1 MKRKIRFKLMRE
13 DAAVQPATVAADVDT
28 QEMKEQET
36 EQENDISAATP
47 QQIDVDKLS
56 DEEVM
61 NYVYFNVPQDI
72 DASTLQSLHARADQI
87 RQKRTNGN
95 MSPQDQEKFANGIIA
110 AAQQSKNVNESIDF
124 ATKNWID
131 LLRGK
136 LEERGRRGSLNWI
149 GDNIYD
155 EIEEDENGRIH
166 YFNKWIGHIDRKNKT
181 IFVNVS
187 EAPDKI
193 LNPLNQASHFANY
206 RVKNTNEVR
215 RLIDMGYEDDDFD
228 PMYDDPDLQ
237 TEAYSSG
244 RVDSF
249 SEPSWADASFDDEE
263 EDSTYRH
270 SYIPS
275 QTSEEFM
282 KSDEGKKARML
293 MPLKDA
299 VADRIEEITDGE
311 IDYTEIY
318 DFVDDYI
325 TRAHKKYNLEEMKKH
340 SNVGKGKVDFF
351 AKIILRNYKK
361 QR

>member
-1 MKRKIRFKLMRE
+1 MKRKIRLLRE
-13 DAAVQPATVAADVDT
+13 DAAVQPVTFDSDVDT
-28 QEMKEQET
+28 QEMKQQET
-36 EQENDISAATP
+36 EQETNEVTETP
-47 QQIDVDKLS
+47 TPAQQIDVDKLS

-61 NYVYFNVPQDI
+61 NYVYFNVPKDV
-72 DASTLQSLHARADQI
+72 DSSTLQSLHARADQI

-110 AAQQSKNVNESIDF
+110 AAQQSKNINESLDF

-193 LNPLNQASHFANY
+193 LNPLNQASHFTNY

-228 PMYDDPDLQ
+228 PMYDDPELQ

-244 RVDSF
+244 RVDTYN
-249 SEPSWADASFDDEE
+249 EPSWADASFDEPDYDEE
-263 EDSTYRH
+263 DFERSLSVDVANALCNDYQLGED
-270 SYIPS
+270 
-275 QTSEEFM
+275 
-282 KSDEGKKARML
+282 DEGKVWGWVCDWLNANRGL
-293 MPLKDA
+293 
-299 VADRIEEITDGE
+299 VRE
-311 IDYTEIY
+311 
-318 DFVDDYI
+318 
-325 TRAHKKYNLEEMKKH
+325 RWHKKSAYSDNDPSDADIFIVKNRLKE
-340 SNVGKGKVDFF
+340 DFKRKF
-351 AKIILRNYKK
+351 KIK
-361 QR
+361 

>member
-1 MKRKIRFKLMRE
+1 MKRKIRVRLIRE
-13 DAAVQPATVAADVDT
+13 DAAVQPATFASDVDV
-28 QEMKEQET
+28 EEVKEQKTTET
-36 EQENDISAATP
+36 TDTP
-47 QQIDVDKLS
+47 PPSQQIDVDKLS

-61 NYVYFNVPQDI
+61 NYVYFNVPKDV
-72 DASTLQSLHARADQI
+72 DSSTLQSLHARADQI

-110 AAQQSKNVNESIDF
+110 AAQQSKNVNESVDF
-124 ATKNWID
+124 VTKNLID
-131 LLRGK
+131 LFRGK

-149 GDNIYD
+149 GNNLYE
-155 EIEEDENGRIH
+155 EIEEDEHGRIH

-181 IFVNVS
+181 ISINIS
-187 EAPDKI
+187 ETTDDFIKS
-193 LNPLNQASHFANY
+193 LKQAAHFANF
-206 RVKNTNEVR
+206 RIQKTDEVR

-249 SEPSWADASFDDEE
+249 NEPSWADASFDDEE
-263 EDSTYRH
+263 DSTHRH

-282 KSDEGKKARML
+282 KSDEGKKAKML

-299 VADRIEEITDGE
+299 ISDRIEEITDGE
-311 IDYTEIY
+311 IDYTKIY

-325 TRAHKKYNLEEMKKH
+325 TCAHEEYNLDEMKEYSKF
-340 SNVGKGKVDFF
+340 GKGKVDFF
-351 AKIILRNYKK
+351 AKDILKK
-361 QR
+361 YRKQK

>member
-1 MKRKIRFKLMRE
+1 MRE

-28 QEMKEQET
+28 QEMKEQEQ
-36 EQENDISAATP
+36 EQENEIATATTTP
-47 QQIDVDKLS
+47 ALQQIDVDKLS

-110 AAQQSKNVNESIDF
+110 AAQQSKNVNESLDF

-155 EIEEDENGRIH
+155 EVEEDENGRIH

-249 SEPSWADASFDDEE
+249 NEPSWADASFDDE

-299 VADRIEEITDGE
+299 ISDRIEEITDGE

-325 TRAHKKYNLEEMKKH
+325 TRAHEKYNLDEMKKH
-340 SNVGKGKVDFF
+340 SKFGEGKVDFF
-351 AKIILRNYKK
+351 AKVILKK
-361 QR
+361 YRKQK